1 MMKKLRLRQFVA
13 PDAFFHFGRGIVG
26 ASDPV
31 YLHCHDFH
39 EICWIEDGAGWHHI
53 NGKRRPLRSGMLLLV
68 RDRDGHGFSAAAGSV
83 VRLVNVAFSRSHWD
97 ILWRRYY
104 RRERNPMHGPVAKRE
119 RLLAAGELRE
129 LDRRAMRL
137 PSDVKSAAELDSFLL
152 DVMMRWADARHGGR
166 VAAPAPDWLLDACR
180 RIADPAKL
188 SGGVSAFYR
197 LAGRSADHVARV
209 CRQYLQLSPTDI
221 VNGARL
227 DRAAVRLAESDDT
240 ILDVAHECGLPN
252 IAHFY
257 KLFGQR
263 FGTTPRKYRMQS
275 RLITR
280 GA

>member
-1 MMKKLRLRQFVA
+1 MKTLRLQQFVA
-13 PDAFFHFGRGIVG
+13 PGAYFHFGRGVI
-26 ASDPV
+26 APSDPV
-31 YLHCHDFH
+31 YLHDHDFH
-39 EICWIEDGAGWHHI
+39 EICWIEEGEGWHHV
-53 NGKRRPLRSGMLLLV
+53 NGKRRPLRSGTILLV
-68 RDRDGHGFSAAAGSV
+68 RDRDRHGFSAVAGKA

-104 RRERNPMHGPVAKRE
+104 RRECNPMHGPVIKRE
-119 RLLAAGELRE
+119 RSLGVGELRE

-137 PSDVKSAAELDSFLL
+137 PSAVKSAAELDSFLI
-152 DVMMRWADARHGGR
+152 DVMMRWADTVQGGTL
-166 VAAPAPDWLLDACR
+166 AAPAPDWLLEACR
-180 RIADPAKL
+180 RVADPARL
-188 SGGVSAFYR
+188 SEGLPAFYR

-209 CRQYLQLSPTDI
+209 CRRYLQLSPTDV

-240 ILDVAHECGLPN
+240 ILDVAHDCGLPN
-252 IAHFY
+252 MAHFY